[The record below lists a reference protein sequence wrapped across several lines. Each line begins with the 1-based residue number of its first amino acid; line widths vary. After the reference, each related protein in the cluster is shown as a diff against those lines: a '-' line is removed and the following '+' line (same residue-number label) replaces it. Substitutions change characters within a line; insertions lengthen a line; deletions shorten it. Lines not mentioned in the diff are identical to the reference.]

1 MARDPSSVPSK
12 RALRPRQEVDYTRKV
27 EGNAGTNTPTWVK
40 AGTSKAKETLRHRA
54 ARQSLSKRGKS
65 LPAAVDNN
73 RKQRGKS
80 GGQNQPPSP
89 PLDAGIQD
97 LASRDSASSK
107 PCSASQ
113 SAEQSLHV
121 LTKTTAGQVSKPSQ
135 QQDRKSRGVK
145 RHTAG
150 PLLVVSKRQRSASSD
165 QTYPEEAQP
174 AQPKAARRGKLQ
186 KLSQANKAQELGAT
200 NLARYDELK
209 RGRIEEVEA
218 VLEANRRAASNKIAS
233 LEAACEGWKAEA
245 HRQQQRVESL
255 NPEGFRSQ
263 ILQWRKQAMEEQQR
277 FKQRTAAYKARIQLL
292 ETQLNGQQF
301 RPAPQVASD
310 KWSASP
316 SSPEQLSA
324 APEAT
329 PLDEFPGPPLPVIVP
344 YSISARV
351 DCNTANRPLVAYIRG
366 ALPTGG
372 ASSER
377 RSTRGRP
384 GAVPS
389 TRASAPRR
397 RSRFFTEAV
406 EGQGLLSNPEPKGE
420 EVFEGFG
427 HVRQV
432 GPAVSPSSPVTR
444 SPQRPWDGPQPEGSH
459 SVAVSNVTSRP
470 SHDEQMYP
478 LQLHFS
484 PRSPHIAA
492 ASPRGSPAARPSRSA
507 QGKGNEHEVR
517 SALES
522 LVGLQ
527 AHPVGP
533 DTLRF
538 CHGSGFEF
546 ELGPASPS
554 ESWATGPEGI
564 PNTRYLPLNL
574 GLAAQPPEDFCCP
587 ITGHLMRSPVTLVE
601 SYEVYDKKNL
611 EEWFAQGN
619 NTDPLSG
626 VELTSHETKPN
637 VELRTQ
643 IVQWLQESRS
653 SAPSSPAKKETKAG
667 PPAAVPVYPDIRPP
681 EHSQTFHYGGS
692 PPKHSRNS
700 SRALSEPGTPM
711 SLYESLPDDHDGPP
725 VAYPHMVGHDPA
737 PDNLAQVSAVL
748 RRLESPNNDL
758 DGFHKGAS
766 YALWQLRELAG
777 DAACRE
783 EIVSQGG
790 LAAMIR
796 ILQDDRIPDCQAYA
810 ASVLKRLCGHKPE
823 LCLAMEDLGAIQSLV
838 HLLASPEA
846 GTRAAGA
853 AALAV
858 LGRKAPPTLPHI
870 FNHLCAAGHSNFGIA
885 SPIVMLRSSIVEG
898 KAAEEGAAA
907 CALHSLTDGM
917 PGQQYKSLLCSGTGV
932 LPALVKTLESQST
945 AVEYATSRALINLA
959 RVPGNQQ
966 EIVNALFNQMLGGS
980 RTVDGMERA
989 CRLLW
994 ELPILPNNAI
1004 NPGLAATI
1012 ASSPQLLP
1020 ALQGLMGM
1028 DGSPQARTTA
1038 TGLVQMLV
1046 HEDKRVSNSIQAGPN
1061 YDSLRHRIVFD
1072 GAVMSTIAG
1081 LLEVQ
1086 GRHSSLIAAHAI
1098 ANLAAFRSGYDEVP
1112 QSRLLG
1118 AAPAPAPTP
1127 RLALA
1132 SNPEIASGLAALL
1145 AEENVASAS
1154 AALAALYNLTTTEGS
1169 MEALRA
1175 RLKSQGLLDR
1185 LRDRLAMFF
1194 NWTNLPQRTKDSAR
1208 MVLQRLERK
1217 DRNVGLHPVYTLL
1230 LPPPPLQAVW
1240 PSL

>member
-1 MARDPSSVPSK
+1 
-12 RALRPRQEVDYTRKV
+12 
-27 EGNAGTNTPTWVK
+27 
-40 AGTSKAKETLRHRA
+40 
-54 ARQSLSKRGKS
+54 
-65 LPAAVDNN
+65 
-73 RKQRGKS
+73 
-80 GGQNQPPSP
+80 
-89 PLDAGIQD
+89 
-97 LASRDSASSK
+97 
-107 PCSASQ
+107 
-113 SAEQSLHV
+113 
-121 LTKTTAGQVSKPSQ
+121 
-135 QQDRKSRGVK
+135 
-145 RHTAG
+145 
-150 PLLVVSKRQRSASSD
+150 
-165 QTYPEEAQP
+165 
-174 AQPKAARRGKLQ
+174 
-186 KLSQANKAQELGAT
+186 
-200 NLARYDELK
+200 
-209 RGRIEEVEA
+209 
-218 VLEANRRAASNKIAS
+218 
-233 LEAACEGWKAEA
+233 
-245 HRQQQRVESL
+245 
-255 NPEGFRSQ
+255 
-263 ILQWRKQAMEEQQR
+263 
-277 FKQRTAAYKARIQLL
+277 
-292 ETQLNGQQF
+292 
-301 RPAPQVASD
+301 
-310 KWSASP
+310 
-316 SSPEQLSA
+316 
-324 APEAT
+324 
-329 PLDEFPGPPLPVIVP
+329 
-344 YSISARV
+344 
-351 DCNTANRPLVAYIRG
+351 
-366 ALPTGG
+366 
-372 ASSER
+372 
-377 RSTRGRP
+377 
-384 GAVPS
+384 
-389 TRASAPRR
+389 
-397 RSRFFTEAV
+397 
-406 EGQGLLSNPEPKGE
+406 
-420 EVFEGFG
+420 
-427 HVRQV
+427 
-432 GPAVSPSSPVTR
+432 
-444 SPQRPWDGPQPEGSH
+444 
-459 SVAVSNVTSRP
+459 
-470 SHDEQMYP
+470 
-478 LQLHFS
+478 
-484 PRSPHIAA
+484 
-492 ASPRGSPAARPSRSA
+492 
-507 QGKGNEHEVR
+507 
-517 SALES
+517 
-522 LVGLQ
+522 
-527 AHPVGP
+527 
-533 DTLRF
+533 
-538 CHGSGFEF
+538 
-546 ELGPASPS
+546 
-554 ESWATGPEGI
+554 
-564 PNTRYLPLNL
+564 
-574 GLAAQPPEDFCCP
+574 
-587 ITGHLMRSPVTLVE
+587 MRSPVTLVE

-643 IVQWLQESRS
+643 IVQWLQGEKVRLAQQRKQAQPTHEPVSQPTAEAESRS

-681 EHSQTFHYGGS
+681 GPTSPPISPAYPNFGGPSSAGSGRDDFSPAGFPSGAGSRSHANAPVSPPPYQPSSPPSPPSRRAAEHSQTFHYGGS